1 MFLTNEKFVR
11 VLSVVITRKEIK
23 IHYVKENS
31 SIPRQIIPPIDLD
44 QFVKVALSRAVCHPD
59 RPCQKCKD
67 GPFREMITLE
77 ISFQNRE
84 RVQRSRYT
92 KEAGDEYFL
101 VR

>member
-1 MFLTNEKFVR
+1 M
-11 VLSVVITRKEIK
+11 
-23 IHYVKENS
+23 KENS
-31 SIPRQIIPPIDLD
+31 STPRQIIPPIDLD